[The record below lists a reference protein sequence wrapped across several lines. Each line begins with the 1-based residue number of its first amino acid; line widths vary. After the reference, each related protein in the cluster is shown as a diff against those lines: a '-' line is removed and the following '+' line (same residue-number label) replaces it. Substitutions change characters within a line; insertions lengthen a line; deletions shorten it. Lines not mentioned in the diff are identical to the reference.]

1 MMSVALRVLI
11 VEDSEDDTALLLRE
25 LQRGGYDVSYERVDS
40 LNAMNSALSRQEWD
54 IVISDHSMPHFSGTN
69 ALNLLRTK
77 GPEVPFIF
85 VSGTMGEEAAV
96 DALKDGAQDYVMKG
110 NLKRLV
116 PAVQR
121 ELREVEQRRERK
133 HLERQVQ
140 QLQKFEAI
148 GRLAGG
154 IAHDFNNVI
163 CAILGWAEL
172 EYKDAQPGTR
182 LQERLQK
189 ICDQAQRAAGL
200 TSQLLAFARR
210 QVLQPRRI
218 DLNDLV
224 KEGTSLLRRVIGED
238 IEVCL
243 RPAANLRVTL
253 ADPVQIDQVLMN
265 LCLNARDA
273 MPKGGRLVIETQN
286 VDIDEDYCRL
296 HTYYVRPGSYVL
308 LMVSDTG
315 TGMDAATIDRIFEP
329 FFTTKEI
336 GKGTGL
342 GLATVFGIVKQ
353 HGGFINVYSEPG
365 KGTTFRVYLP
375 GDSGAPE
382 PPKAEPDELPQQGT
396 ETILL
401 AEDHESLRELAQ
413 ETLGALGYQ
422 VILASN
428 GIEAVQ
434 LFKDNSDR
442 IDLVVMDVVMPGMS
456 GPDAYLK
463 MSAIRPDLG
472 VVFTTGY
479 TAEQASLTSMVEKGA
494 SVLQKPYG
502 AKRLGRVIRV
512 VLERKRSNG
521 SH

>member
-1 MMSVALRVLI
+1 MSVALRVLI

-25 LQRGGYDVSYERVDS
+25 LQNGGYDVSYERVDS
-40 LNAMNSALSRQEWD
+40 PTAMNSALSRQEWD

-96 DALKDGAQDYVMKG
+96 AALKEGAQDYVMKS

-172 EYKDAQPGTR
+172 EYKEAQPGTR

-218 DLNDLV
+218 DLNKLV
-224 KEGTSLLRRVIGED
+224 EEGISLLRRVIGED

-243 RPAANLRVTL
+243 RPAANLHVTL

-265 LCLNARDA
+265 LSLNARDA
-273 MPKGGRLVIETQN
+273 MAKGGRLVIETQN

-308 LMVSDTG
+308 LAVSDTG
-315 TGMDAATIDRIFEP
+315 IGMDAATIDRIFEP

-342 GLATVFGIVKQ
+342 GLATVFGVVKQ
-353 HGGFINVYSEPG
+353 HGGFINVYSELG

-375 GDSGAPE
+375 SDHGV
-382 PPKAEPDELPQQGT
+382 PDPAKVESDGRPSEGT

-401 AEDHESLRELAQ
+401 AEDHEGLRELAQ
-413 ETLGALGYQ
+413 ETLEALGYH
-422 VILASN
+422 VVLATN
-428 GIEAVQ
+428 GTEAVE
-434 LFKDNSDR
+434 LFKTNSDQ
-442 IDLVVMDVVMPGMS
+442 IDLVILDVVMPGLS
-456 GPDAYLK
+456 GPDAYSE
-463 MSAIRPDLG
+463 MSAIRPNLG
-472 VVFTTGY
+472 VVFATGY
-479 TAEQASLTSMVEKGA
+479 TAESASLTSMVGKGA
-494 SVLQKPYG
+494 TVLQKPYS
-502 AKRLGRVIRV
+502 AKSLSRAIRG
-512 VLERKRSNG
+512 VLESKNSNVLR
-521 SH
+521 

>member
-1 MMSVALRVLI
+1 
-11 VEDSEDDTALLLRE
+11 
-25 LQRGGYDVSYERVDS
+25 
-40 LNAMNSALSRQEWD
+40 MNSALSRQEWD

-69 ALNLLRTK
+69 ALSLLRTK

-96 DALKDGAQDYVMKG
+96 AALKDGAQDYVMKG

-218 DLNDLV
+218 DLNNLV
-224 KEGTSLLRRVIGED
+224 EEGISLLRRVIGED
-238 IEVCL
+238 IEICL

-286 VDIDEDYCRL
+286 VDIDEEYCRL
-296 HTYYVRPGSYVL
+296 HTYYVRPGSFVL
-308 LMVSDTG
+308 LTVSDTG
-315 TGMDAATIDRIFEP
+315 IGMDAAMIDRIFEP
-329 FFTTKEI
+329 FFHYQ
-336 GKGTGL
+336 GDRQGHGARL
-342 GLATVFGIVKQ
+342 GNRVGIVKQ

-382 PPKAEPDELPQQGT
+382 PPKAEPDEQ
-396 ETILL
+396 
-401 AEDHESLRELAQ
+401 LRRAPKQ
-413 ETLGALGYQ
+413 
-422 VILASN
+422 SC
-428 GIEAVQ
+428 
-434 LFKDNSDR
+434 
-442 IDLVVMDVVMPGMS
+442 
-456 GPDAYLK
+456 
-463 MSAIRPDLG
+463 
-472 VVFTTGY
+472 
-479 TAEQASLTSMVEKGA
+479 
-494 SVLQKPYG
+494 
-502 AKRLGRVIRV
+502 
-512 VLERKRSNG
+512 
-521 SH
+521 

>member
-1 MMSVALRVLI
+1 MGIPLRVLLI
-11 VEDSEDDTALLLRE
+11 EDSEDDAALLLLE
-25 LQRGGYDVSYERVDS
+25 LRRGGYKTTHERVDTP
-40 LNAMNSALSRQEWD
+40 AALHAALDNQKWD
-54 IVISDHSMPHFSGTN
+54 LVISDHSMPHFSGGE
-69 ALNLLRTK
+69 ALQLLRQK
-77 GPEVPFIF
+77 ESEVPFIF

-96 DALKDGAQDYVMKG
+96 AALKNGAQDYLMKS

-121 ELREVEQRRERK
+121 ELRELEVRRERK
-133 HLERQVQ
+133 RLERQVQ

-154 IAHDFNNVI
+154 IAHDFNN
-163 CAILGWAEL
+163 AIGAIMGWADLALQE
-172 EYKDAQPGTR
+172 AQPGTR

-189 ICDQAQRAAGL
+189 ICAQAQRTAGL
-200 TSQLLAFARR
+200 TSQLLAFARQ

-218 DLNDLV
+218 DLNGLIE
-224 KEGTSLLRRVIGED
+224 EGTSLLRKVIGAD
-238 IEVCL
+238 VEVRL
-243 RPAANLRVTL
+243 VPAPNLHVTV

-273 MPKGGRLVIETQN
+273 MPKGGRLIIETQN
-286 VDIDEDYCRL
+286 ADLDQEYCRL
-296 HTYYVRPGSYVL
+296 HTYVQPGSYVL
-308 LMVSDTG
+308 LLVSDTG
-315 TGMDAATIDRIFEP
+315 IGMDAATIERIFEP
-329 FFTTKEI
+329 FFTTKDV

-375 GDSGAPE
+375 SDHGV
-382 PPKAEPDELPQQGT
+382 PDPAKVESDGQPSEGT

-413 ETLGALGYQ
+413 ETLGALGYH

-456 GPDAYLK
+456 GPDAYLN

-479 TAEQASLTSMVEKGA
+479 TTEQACLTSLVEKGA

-502 AKRLGRVIRV
+502 AKGLSRVIRV
-512 VLERKRSNG
+512 ALGRKRTND